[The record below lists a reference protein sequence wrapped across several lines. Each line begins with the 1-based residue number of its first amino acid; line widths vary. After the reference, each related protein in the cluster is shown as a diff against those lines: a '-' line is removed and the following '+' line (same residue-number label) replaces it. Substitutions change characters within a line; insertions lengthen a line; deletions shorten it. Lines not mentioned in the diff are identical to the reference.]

1 MAWMIFIKILKNKI
15 QIKNEN
21 NKQLNS
27 LVTEFFIR
35 GRKLS
40 TSLVFITQSYFTVPK
55 KIKLNSAHNF
65 VMKIPNKK
73 QRQ

>member
-55 KIKLNSAHNF
+55 NIKLNSAHNF